1 MTFTLMGGLLRLR
14 EVVEKDSEVREN
26 HREDTENHREAIE
39 EVYEARFP

>member
-14 EVVEKDSEVREN
+14 KVVEKDSEVREN